1 MSTFYYLTKNTLP
14 GGHCIS
20 RSFLESI
27 IKVYLDA
34 GANALK
40 NKPQSDF
47 NVLAKSRDELVS
59 KAGHDFLTTIS
70 LAGQNPSGLHVL
82 FDACNTIS
90 SLKYE
95 GEEGFGKMVI
105 AHQYHP
111 NVKVTML
118 LENPIHIKDF
128 RKMRKFLELA
138 DNKQM
143 MLSDSV
149 WIWLDK

>member
-1 MSTFYYLTKNTLP
+1 M
-14 GGHCIS
+14 
-20 RSFLESI
+20 
-27 IKVYLDA
+27 
-34 GANALK
+34 
-40 NKPQSDF
+40 
-47 NVLAKSRDELVS
+47 
-59 KAGHDFLTTIS
+59 
-70 LAGQNPSGLHVL
+70 
-82 FDACNTIS
+82 
-90 SLKYE
+90 KYE

-105 AHQYHP
+105 AQQHHP

-149 WIWLDK
+149 WIYGLGQLTGKYKLPR